1 MLGESRTSSRGLINP
16 GVQAPTQAPLDG
28 LLVNASSALQ
38 RVAEILLSRSNWLVA
53 HFEMLISIAEQVAIL
68 QCAEPI

>member
-1 MLGESRTSSRGLINP
+1 MKAAPLEGFINRGVEAL
-16 GVQAPTQAPLDG
+16 TQAPLDG

-38 RVAEILLSRSNWLVA
+38 RGAKILLSRSNWLVA

-68 QCAEPI
+68 QCADPI